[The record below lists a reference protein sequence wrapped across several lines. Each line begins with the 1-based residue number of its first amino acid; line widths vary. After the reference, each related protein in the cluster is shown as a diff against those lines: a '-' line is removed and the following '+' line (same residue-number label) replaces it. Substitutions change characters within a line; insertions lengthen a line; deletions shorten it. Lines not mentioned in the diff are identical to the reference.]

1 MEIITKYVEVHIF
14 RQIKGR
20 LEFLLLK
27 RSENEIYG
35 GLWQMVTGKIKKG
48 EKAFESAL
56 REIKEETSLIP
67 IKLWTVP
74 NINSFYSSE
83 EDRIILLP
91 VFAANV
97 NEDSQVII
105 SKEHT
110 EFKWSSSDNAIKL
123 LAWPGQ
129 RKSVEIIE
137 NFIFKESNY
146 LNFIEIKL

>member
-14 RQIKGR
+14 RQIESK

-27 RSENEIYG
+27 RSDKEIYG

-56 REIKEETSLIP
+56 REMKEETGLTP
-67 IKLWTVP
+67 QKFWTAP
-74 NINSFYSSE
+74 NINSFYDNK
-83 EDRIILLP
+83 EDCIILLP
-91 VFAANV
+91 VFAALV
-97 NEDSQVII
+97 KKDSDVKI

-110 EFKWSSSDNAIKL
+110 EFRWTDSKQTKAL

-129 RKSVEIIE
+129 RESVDIIE
-137 NFIFKESNY
+137 NYFTKEHDF
-146 LNFIEIKL
+146 LKFVEIKL